1 MLVEFY
7 LAAGL
12 GRVWLRLHPALRRHL
27 GSGPD
32 ACLMAAVNREIPPA
46 VLWRAQEFA
55 VRVWWRTAMAALLV
69 FFAIALIIATVFGR
83 GSRTGDWLGASVTI
97 VFVAVMAAAM
107 VQMMISR
114 YRADQT
120 GRYIARGGTKPLDGY
135 ENGYPTRYDFSFGT
149 GLAVIVAGFLG
160 YAGLHSLF

>member
-12 GRVWLRLHPALRRHL
+12 GRVWLRVHPALRQHL
-27 GSGPD
+27 GDGPD

-46 VLWRAQEFA
+46 MLWRAQEFA
-55 VRVWWRTAMAALLV
+55 VRVWWRTAMALMLV
-69 FFAIALIIATVFGR
+69 FFAFALMIAAVLGR
-83 GSRTGDWLGASVTI
+83 GSRIGGWLLASVTI

-120 GRYIARGGTKPLDGY
+120 GRYIARGGTKPLDGH
-135 ENGYPTRYDFSFGT
+135 ENGYPTRYDFSWDPRILRAP
-149 GLAVIVAGFLG
+149 LALLA
-160 YAGLHSLF
+160 A